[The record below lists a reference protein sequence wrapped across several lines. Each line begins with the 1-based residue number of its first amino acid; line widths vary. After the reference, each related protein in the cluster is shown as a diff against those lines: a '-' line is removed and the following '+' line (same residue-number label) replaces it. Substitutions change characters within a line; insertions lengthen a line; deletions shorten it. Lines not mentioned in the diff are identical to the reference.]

1 MFVEDS
7 TYPGPSTLTA
17 TARETRYPIAIQR
30 SWSGYG
36 EMTNLAPLHIHAAD
50 DVLVARLAEHEC
62 RITTALA
69 PYDPRTATLAWFETL
84 RAVEEL
90 INLPAADWAGDP
102 FENRLYAHS
111 PVWLLLEPRRLEQV
125 RQHLARRFTE
135 NFANRFANLMLQCA
149 AIAGAFQSHGL
160 ADLAAHLATVG
171 HAIDYFQSRRRH
183 LVALLHT
190 LPTACRGRVPVA
202 QLDTLNIFLPIIEM
216 EALQLMGAHNA
227 RLTQHACRKLNIS
240 VDTAPE
246 LDMLDAF
253 HLEPERSR
261 ITEMVLTEEGRA
273 MLQQRETL
281 PPGWLFSGA
290 ELRNDLVLIEAA
302 YAEFDLEKTAF
313 GPAAALVRALS
324 TRFIDRDFWIEIK
337 PAELARLCDE
347 LAVPDTLRSALTH
360 TGASYFKSLSTY
372 APLILVAGT
381 YRSTVTLLSRF
392 AYWWRARTLDRIKRF
407 QIRAGFLFED
417 TVSAELEA
425 QGFELHDITRI
436 NHREFDV
443 VTTRGETIWNIQCK
457 NNFTD
462 LDRVDTHPARFARYN
477 KGLVRAYERALVKE
491 RARETLL
498 QSNLGLER
506 IEHVVVSRFPV
517 LTTNPRIIPFNRLPT
532 FTRRAD
538 AIERFRQTE
547 A

>member
-1 MFVEDS
+1 
-7 TYPGPSTLTA
+7 
-17 TARETRYPIAIQR
+17 
-30 SWSGYG
+30 
-36 EMTNLAPLHIHAAD
+36 MTTPPLHIHASD
-50 DVLVARLAEHEC
+50 DVLIARIADHEIRIAEGLAQYE
-62 RITTALA
+62 
-69 PYDPRTATLAWFETL
+69 PRTAALAWFETL

-90 INLPAADWAGDP
+90 INLPTADWTGDP

-111 PVWLLLEPRRLEQV
+111 PLWLVLEPRRLEQV

-135 NFANRFANLMLQCA
+135 TFANRFTNLMVQCA
-149 AIAGAFQSHGL
+149 AIAAAFQSHGL
-160 ADLAAHLATVG
+160 ADLASHLATVG
-171 HAIDYFQSRRRH
+171 DAIDYFQSRRRH

-190 LPTACRGRVPVA
+190 LPTVCRGRIAVA
-202 QLDTLNIFLPIIEM
+202 PLDTLNILLPIVEM
-216 EALQLMGAHNA
+216 NAVQLMGAHNA
-227 RLTQHACRKLNIS
+227 RLMQHAYGKLNIF
-240 VDTAPE
+240 VDGAPE
-246 LDMLDAF
+246 LDMLDAS

-261 ITEMVLTEEGRA
+261 ITEMVLTDTGRA

-281 PPGWLFSGA
+281 PRGWLFSGP
-290 ELRNDLVLIEAA
+290 ELRNDLILIEAA
-302 YAEFDLEKTAF
+302 YAEFDLDKTAF

-347 LAVPDTLRSALTH
+347 LAVPHALRSALTY
-360 TGASYFKSLSTY
+360 TGASYFHALSTY
-372 APLILVAGT
+372 APLVLVAGT

-392 AYWWRARTLDRIKRF
+392 AYWWRARTLDRVKRF

-417 TVSAELEA
+417 TVSAALEA

-443 VTTRGETIWNIQCK
+443 VTTRGETIWNVQCK

-462 LDRVDTHPARFARYN
+462 LDRVDTHPVRFARYN
-477 KGLVRAYERALVKE
+477 QGLVSAYERALVKE

-498 QSNLGLER
+498 QSRLGLER

-538 AIERFRQTE
+538 AIEGVRQTP